1 MFGELQSR
9 LLTVSRFSMVRNA
22 DAAGKR
28 TVGIIT
34 KCDVVQEGDEAG
46 VSDLFNMKDLD

>member
-1 MFGELQSR
+1 MAR
-9 LLTVSRFSMVRNA
+9 DA

-34 KCDVVQEGDEAG
+34 KCDVVQEGDEVG
-46 VSDLFNMKDLD
+46 VSDPFNM